1 MVPISLSGYA
11 QTRKDRICS
20 TSIGTTGTAA
30 SFRRGV
36 MSTVVPA
43 MLRTCAI
50 VDAVLRVLVLKEC
63 VVPVA
68 GVGLGM
74 QQCVF
79 VITVAQRLTS
89 AKDRS
94 SRIDTGQLCGGMR
107 AAGRVVGFE
116 NFHDVPVR
124 LLHASLRWESLGG
137 GRRPRAKP
145 RRGVWFR
152 TDTPPAP
159 RPSTGRSAVRQQGQR
174 CPSTG
179 RLACPLSPLSSSERA
194 SGGRNAPVAAGTA
207 AQPPAGHS
215 RSGLAQRPIIPTP
228 AIAVCSHRRETPS
241 AGRKPRRRGVSD
253 KRWIRPGIG

>member
-1 MVPISLSGYA
+1 MPGPPRRLRLRDGASGGA
-11 QTRKDRICS
+11 FGAVEAELDQTFVDDV
-20 TSIGTTGTAA
+20 GTDLALAAVDPLFDLRQVVVDEAWSPSGTGQCQ
-30 SFRRGV
+30 
-36 MSTVVPA
+36 P
-43 MLRTCAI
+43 
-50 VDAVLRVLVLKEC
+50 RVTGGD
-63 VVPVA
+63 VA
-68 GVGLGM
+68 PDG
-74 QQCVF
+74 
-79 VITVAQRLTS
+79 
-89 AKDRS
+89 